1 MVPGSAVREAASDD
15 LDLLALRYDLALDRA
30 MADRDEHLAAE
41 LAPLLEERAFHDEI
55 EELGVAAGEVLE
67 VVELASLF
75 RSGLAR
81 DSAIQELTH
90 AASADARSHA
100 LTVGDEAQARYRR
113 TLAVAA
119 ALVIA
124 TVAMAL
130 LVARSIA
137 RPLRVL
143 ARRARKSVVWG
154 KRGSVSVDLGG
165 RR

>member
-1 MVPGSAVREAASDD
+1 MTLVRA
-15 LDLLALRYDLALDRA
+15 
-30 MADRDEHLAAE
+30 H
-41 LAPLLEERAFHDEI
+41 LLEERAFHDEI
-55 EELGVAAGEVLE
+55 EELGVAAVEVLE

-130 LVARSIA
+130 LVAD
-137 RPLRVL
+137 
-143 ARRARKSVVWG
+143 RKSTHLN
-154 KRGSVSVDLGG
+154 SSH
-165 RR
+165 